1 MDGKKNPYKINR
13 GCFNQSF
20 NQSHMM
26 RGMFYELIDNI
37 SIDQGGEQE
46 QE

>member
-20 NQSHMM
+20 NQSHM
-26 RGMFYELIDNI
+26 RGMFYERIDNI